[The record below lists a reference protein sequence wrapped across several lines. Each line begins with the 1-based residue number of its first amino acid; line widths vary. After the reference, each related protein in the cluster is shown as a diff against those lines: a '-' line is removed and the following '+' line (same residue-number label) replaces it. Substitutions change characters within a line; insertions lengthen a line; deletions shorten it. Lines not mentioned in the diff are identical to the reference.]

1 MFQDDSNKTLL
12 SEKKFSKECVRCCV
26 QQTKNM
32 PLIEELLGFFLVA
45 NDETRKNVNGL
56 IKEAISST
64 IKLNDE
70 KLVIGLLEFLQTD
83 KKIKTLTDTAEL
95 TEDAVFSATVEQ
107 RSDILTIILKWS
119 QNNKTKK
126 FTHKSKTYTGAQAG
140 PKINLSSII
149 HAAKRNDYDRVKIL
163 FRYGYRLEQ
172 KDNMTD
178 PLKKIELFKAH
189 CYALKILNILFGCF
203 YFHHS

>member
-1 MFQDDSNKTLL
+1 MKDVRCHSFYRFFIWTSSL
-12 SEKKFSKECVRCCV
+12 RCCV

-83 KKIKTLTDTAEL
+83 KKITRTT
-95 TEDAVFSATVEQ
+95 TV
-107 RSDILTIILKWS
+107 
-119 QNNKTKK
+119 
-126 FTHKSKTYTGAQAG
+126 
-140 PKINLSSII
+140 
-149 HAAKRNDYDRVKIL
+149 V
-163 FRYGYRLEQ
+163 
-172 KDNMTD
+172 
-178 PLKKIELFKAH
+178 
-189 CYALKILNILFGCF
+189 
-203 YFHHS
+203 